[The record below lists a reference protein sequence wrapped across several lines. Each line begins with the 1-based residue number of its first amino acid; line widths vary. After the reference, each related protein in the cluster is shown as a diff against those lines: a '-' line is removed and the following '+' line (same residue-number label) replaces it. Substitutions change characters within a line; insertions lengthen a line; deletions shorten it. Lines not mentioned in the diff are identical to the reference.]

1 MDSPFWRSTDCPP
14 VLLPAM
20 RRFLGVQLLR
30 KMRVYCDTRCK
41 LSVSG
46 LPNPVVVHRL
56 MRMNRTSRC
65 VPPLSAMG
73 IFLLACAVFVW
84 GLQYK
89 ISLYCQADGQSV
101 SIPHAKLLS
110 ERERPSS
117 SLGAASISPLPAQ
130 PQSSVL
136 YPLLLIVTLML
147 GLCLAADVWL
157 RNSRVADA
165 IPLQRR
171 AHSNFFSF
179 RPPPVSPFSY

>member
-1 MDSPFWRSTDCPP
+1 MDSPLWRSTGCAP

-20 RRFLGVQLLR
+20 RRFLEVQLLR

-41 LSVSG
+41 LCVSG
-46 LPNPVVVHRL
+46 SPNPVVVHRL
-56 MRMNRTSRC
+56 MRMNRTSRRT
-65 VPPLSAMG
+65 PPLTAMG
-73 IFLLACAVFVW
+73 IFLLACAVFGW

-89 ISLYCQADGQSV
+89 ISLYCQADEQSV

-110 ERERPSS
+110 ERERPVS
-117 SLGAASISPLPAQ
+117 SLDGASISPSSTQ
-130 PQSSVL
+130 PQSSAF
-136 YPLLLIVTLML
+136 YPLFLIVTLML
-147 GLCLAADVWL
+147 GSRLSADVWM

-165 IPLQRR
+165 VPQQRR